1 MMTNRTSARHYASA
15 AQQVAPGIR
24 SWITR
29 GANFVVVVSQ
39 VEAGAS
45 LARDG
50 NPDECMLYL
59 FDLDATVETGGE
71 TVQAKAD
78 SVTIVPPGASR
89 ITAHGKG
96 QLARVFSIRATDL
109 AALAS
114 NAEVY
119 AQGAPEVAPLVPWP
133 DPVGGFKLRNYQ
145 VSAYTRPDSTM
156 RIFRSTN
163 LMLNVLTPR
172 MVPRDVKKLSPHSHA
187 DFEQGSL
194 ALKGEWVHHMRY
206 PWIPDMTTWR
216 DDEHL
221 EMSSPSL
228 LVVPPKVIHTSRNTN
243 AGGAV
248 LLDIFSP
255 PRLDFSIKPGNVAN
269 ADDYPM
275 PERVASS

>member
-1 MMTNRTSARHYASA
+1 MMTDRTSARHYAAA
-15 AQQVAPGIR
+15 AQQVAPGVH

-45 LARDG
+45 LVRDA
-50 NPDECMLYL
+50 NPDESMLYL
-59 FDLDATVETGGE
+59 FDLDATVEAGGE
-71 TVQAKAD
+71 RVSAKAD

-96 QLARVFSIRATDL
+96 QLARVFSIRAADL

-206 PWIPDMTTWR
+206 PWTPDMTTWR
-216 DDEHL
+216 EDEHI

-248 LLDIFSP
+248 LLDIFAP
-255 PRLDFSIKPGNVAN
+255 PRMDFSIKPGNVAN
-269 ADDYPM
+269 AVEYPM
-275 PERVASS
+275 PERVAAS